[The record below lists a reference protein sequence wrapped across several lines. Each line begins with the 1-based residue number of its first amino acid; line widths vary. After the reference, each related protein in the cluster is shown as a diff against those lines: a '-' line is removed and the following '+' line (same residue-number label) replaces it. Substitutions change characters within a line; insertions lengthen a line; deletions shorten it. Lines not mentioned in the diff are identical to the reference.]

1 MVDKDTNCDDPAKFP
16 DKYSCV
22 NIKTS
27 LRVIDAI
34 SRVFN
39 MALFYALLIH
49 VAVSSEEIVAIAF
62 LVKKQRNKDVDQ
74 IYYDLNNNGANV
86 FGEGTIGFRHQEMK
100 NRIIFRYIY
109 VLLTILNFI
118 YCSLLIVF
126 YRFTDIWNDHFSI
139 TYMYVSFAAIVLV
152 WALLTISYG
161 YLLVW
166 LACITPKLHLEMFKE

>member
-1 MVDKDTNCDDPAKFP
+1 MIGTDCDERQEKYNCISTVRFLE
-16 DKYSCV
+16 V
-22 NIKTS
+22 
-27 LRVIDAI
+27 VDAI

-49 VAVSSEEIVAIAF
+49 VALSSEEIVAIAF

-86 FGEGTIGFRHQEMK
+86 SGKGQIGFRRQEMK
-100 NRIIFRYIY
+100 NRSTFKFIY
-109 VLLTILNFI
+109 LLLTILNFI
-118 YCSLLIVF
+118 YGTLLVVF
-126 YRFTDIWNDHFSI
+126 YRMPQIWDKYLSI
-139 TYMYVSFAAIVLV
+139 YYMLVSFAAIVLV
-152 WALLTISYG
+152 WALLTLSYG